1 MLYTS
6 KPNTFMLIYRQIDD
20 YVYRNSKTRWCL
32 VYELR
37 CVTWNVI
44 VIWNLQVASP
54 QGHCGG
60 GLFDEVL
67 TGVKRS
73 TWGRSAVDG
82 AMFDI
87 QILAHLVNGVSRS
100 QCYLGCSHL
109 PDSSLSTL
117 GQYSLAGIWLNCTTY
132 FKIAPPAYSGWYIIA
147 ACVFTSVIG
156 IWLSFR
162 SVVNCF
168 RVTFSTDVSA

>member
-6 KPNTFMLIYRQIDD
+6 KPNTFMLIYREIDD
-20 YVYRNSKTRWCL
+20 YVYRNSKNRWCL
-32 VYELR
+32 VYELL
-37 CVTWNVI
+37 CVTWN
-44 VIWNLQVASP
+44 VIWNLQVAFP

-60 GLFDEVL
+60 GLFNEVL

-73 TWGRSAVDG
+73 PWGRSAVDG

-87 QILAHLVNGVSRS
+87 QILAHLVNGVGRS
-100 QCYLGCSHL
+100 NVIWGVAIL

-117 GQYSLAGIWLNCTTY
+117 GQYSLAGIWLNSTTY

-168 RVTFSTDVSA
+168 RATFSTDVSA